1 MAGRRGVRRRRLA
14 GYLRTTVAALLLV
27 AVGACHRMQP
37 IVELWSDRAE
47 LAAYVETFNAAD
59 GPVKVE
65 LTHVAQPAQ
74 ELLRGAAAPD
84 LLFGSWMASPELR
97 RLLTPLDRMLGEQV
111 AATSFFP
118 GLLAT
123 GAGDG
128 RQTALPFAFNLPVV
142 VFARAAAPP
151 EIDQFVLTV
160 EELRRLGEEFVVG
173 TPERLTRVGFSPLWN
188 VDLVYYLAQSLGA
201 GFAATADGQVV
212 IDAAAV
218 ATAVAAAHDW
228 VRTSHGSIASDRQFT
243 DTYFHRPLYQL
254 VLEGRVRMY
263 LSDIASFALVPEPK
277 REMLDFR
284 WLSLEGG
291 IPVLEGYPSFA
302 IPAAGGNAAGARLFL
317 SWIFQ
322 PEVQARL
329 LATATYK
336 RLRGFGLAGG
346 FPALRAVS
354 ERILPRSHGFLIGRL
369 PDADV
374 LRLPAPA
381 PVYWGAA
388 KELVVRPWLRAAVA
402 GGAAPAARRPGLTE
416 AVGRWR
422 RSADLP

>member
-1 MAGRRGVRRRRLA
+1 M
-14 GYLRTTVAALLLV
+14 AALLLV
-27 AVGACHRMQP
+27 AAGACDRMQP
-37 IVELWSDRAE
+37 IVQLWSDRAE

-84 LLFGSWMASPELR
+84 LVFGSWLASPELQ
-97 RLLTPLDRMLGEQV
+97 RLLAPLDRMLGDQV
-111 AATSFFP
+111 AAASFFP
-118 GLLAT
+118 GLLAP
-123 GAGDG
+123 GAVDG
-128 RQTALPFAFNLPVV
+128 RQLTLPFAFNLPVV

-160 EELRRLGEEFVVG
+160 EELRRLDEEFVAG
-173 TPERLTRVGFSPLWN
+173 TPERLTRVGFSPRWN

-212 IDAAAV
+212 IDASAV
-218 ATAVAAAHDW
+218 AAAVAAAHDW
-228 VRTSHGSIASDRQFT
+228 IGSGHGGIAGDRQFT

-277 REMLDFR
+277 RELLDFR
-284 WLSLEGG
+284 WLALEGG

-302 IPAAGGNAAGARLFL
+302 IPAAAGNAAGARLFL
-317 SWIFQ
+317 SWLFQ
-322 PEVQARL
+322 AEVQARL
-329 LATATYK
+329 LATATFK

-346 FPALRAVS
+346 FPALREVS

-369 PDADV
+369 PDAD
-374 LRLPAPA
+374 LLQLPAPA
-381 PVYWGAA
+381 PVYWGQA
-388 KELVVRPWLRAAVA
+388 KAQVVRPWLRAALA
-402 GGAAPAARRPGLTE
+402 DGAAPPARQPGLME
-416 AVGRWR
+416 ALSRWR